1 MDGRSKVEIKHSWKN
16 AEYLFIKNICSEDEL
31 RLCKNELEI
40 LSFGLKT
47 PEKTGSAL
55 DKNGEPI
62 KENRGIFFH
71 DVYVPKFSD
80 YSPCTKAIDKVI
92 KVARAGNYTPHSI
105 FNYIA
110 KTFVS
115 YVLLFSAYSNND
127 YYEAHR
133 DSTTLTLL
141 FWLKNKNFTGGN
153 LKFTDFNEEI
163 PFEDNSVIIFP
174 SHYQHEV
181 SKVSAS
187 EDGYVRYVISAFLI
201 PTNLPVELETK
212 NENSN

>member
-1 MDGRSKVEIKHSWKN
+1 MEIKHNWEN

-40 LSFGLKT
+40 LSFGLER
-47 PEKTGSAL
+47 PEKTKSAI
-55 DKNGEPI
+55 DENGKLK
-62 KENRGIFFH
+62 KENRGIFFN
-71 DVYVPKFSD
+71 DVYVPKFGD
-80 YSPCTKAIDKVI
+80 YSPCTQVVEKAIKVS
-92 KVARAGNYTPHSI
+92 RNGNYTPHSI
-105 FNYIA
+105 FNY
-110 KTFVS
+110 VS
-115 YVLLFSAYSNND
+115 HKLIGYNLLFSAYSNND

-133 DSTTLTLL
+133 DAATLTLL

-181 SKVSAS
+181 SKVNTS
-187 EDGYVRYVISAFLI
+187 EDDYVRYVISAFLT
-201 PTNLPVELETK
+201 PTNLPAELETK